1 MTQESATATA
11 AVVAVAAVVGPIMER
26 LVRVETLVTQHGL
39 HSDLQR
45 AELVKQVERIEE
57 KLDGLLQGN
66 HKNHLASGGG
76 WAAGGAGVTA
86 AVVAVLKAAGVL

>member
-1 MTQESATATA
+1 MTQESVAAAAAT
-11 AVVAVAAVVGPIMER
+11 AAVVGPIMER

-76 WAAGGAGVTA
+76 WAVGGAGVMGG
-86 AVVAVLKAAGVL
+86 VVAVLKAAGVM